1 MSSAETEQE
10 PIEVTATAV
19 DRPKFPAVVFNIAL
33 AEVAKLGEQFRGLT
47 ATDNKSYEIVKRA
60 RATMRS
66 GRTELDRRRKALK
79 ADAVAYGKLVD
90 SNAKQIGEAILEV
103 ENPLAN
109 ESERYETERDAARLA
124 AEEAE
129 RQKIEAEIRAKQ
141 EAEEAERQRI
151 IKEQEAQLEAQRAEL
166 AAARKQ
172 IDEARNAEAERQR
185 LAREAEEAKQRAE
198 REQLEKERAELQ
210 SIRDKLDADRKAAEE
225 AEARRQEAAR
235 LEQEAKDR
243 AAREEVEAA
252 RRKLEEERNRLEQEE
267 ADRQRKIQEEAEA
280 KQRAEREA
288 AEAEQ
293 RRKDEEARA
302 EAERLEAAKRKSD
315 AEKVVEFGVALSLL
329 LEQSPAVKS
338 KAAKVFLAEIEEEIK
353 AVALRCSSFGSK

>member
-10 PIEVTATAV
+10 AIEVTATAV
-19 DRPKFPAVVFNIAL
+19 DRPKFPAVIFNIAL
-33 AEVAKLGEQFRGLT
+33 AEVSKLAEQFRGLR
-47 ATDNKSYEIVKRA
+47 ATDNKSYEVVKKA

-66 GRTELDRRRKALK
+66 GRTELDRRRKSLK
-79 ADAVAYGKLVD
+79 ADAIAYGKLVD
-90 SNAKQIGEAILEV
+90 SEAAKIVEAILEV
-103 ENPLAN
+103 ENPLAD
-109 ESERYETERDAARLA
+109 EIERFEQERDAARLA
-124 AEEAE
+124 AEQAE
-129 RQKIEAEIRAKQ
+129 REKIEAEIRAKQ

-151 IKEQEAQLEAQRAEL
+151 LAEQQATIDAQRAEL
-166 AAARKQ
+166 EAARKQ
-172 IDEARNAEAERQR
+172 MAEARAAEEERRRKEQEAEDERR
-185 LAREAEEAKQRAE
+185 RIEAEKLE
-198 REQLEKERAELQ
+198 RERAELQ
-210 SIRDKLDADRKAAEE
+210 AIRDKLEAERRAVEE
-225 AEARRQEAAR
+225 AEAKRKEAER

-252 RRKLEEERNRLEQEE
+252 RRKLEEERKRLEQEE

-280 KQRAEREA
+280 KQRADREA

-302 EAERLEAAKRKSD
+302 EAERIEAAKRKSD

-338 KAAKVFLAEIEEEIK
+338 KAAKVFLVEIEEQIK

>member
-10 PIEVTATAV
+10 AIEVTATAV
-19 DRPKFPAVVFNIAL
+19 DRPKFPAVVFNLAL
-33 AEVAKLGEQFRGLT
+33 AEVSKLAEQFRGLR
-47 ATDNKSYEIVKRA
+47 ATDNKSYEVVKKA

-66 GRTELDRRRKALK
+66 GRTELDRRRKSLK
-79 ADAVAYGKLVD
+79 ADAIAYGKLVD
-90 SNAKQIGEAILEV
+90 SEAAKIVEAILEI
-103 ENPLAN
+103 EEPLAK
-109 ESERYETERDAARLA
+109 EIERYETERDAARLA

-129 RQKIEAEIRAKQ
+129 RQKIEAEILAKQ
-141 EAEEAERQRI
+141 QAEEAERQRVI
-151 IKEQEAQLEAQRAEL
+151 QEQQAQLDAQRAEL

-172 IDEARNAEAERQR
+172 IDEARAAEEARRLKEQEAEDVRRKAEAEK
-185 LAREAEEAKQRAE
+185 LE
-198 REQLEKERAELQ
+198 RERAELQ
-210 SIRDKLDADRKAAEE
+210 AIRDKLDADRKAAEE
-225 AEARRQEAAR
+225 AEAQRQEAAR

-252 RRKLEEERNRLEQEE
+252 RRKLEEERKRLEQEE

-338 KAAKVFLAEIEEEIK
+338 RAAKVFLAEIEEEIK

>member
-1 MSSAETEQE
+1 MSSAETEQD

-33 AEVAKLGEQFRGLT
+33 AEVARLGEQFRGLT
-47 ATDNKSYEIVKRA
+47 ATDNKSYEVVKKA

-79 ADAVAYGKLVD
+79 ADAIAYGKLVD
-90 SNAKQIGEAILEV
+90 SEAARIVEAILEV
-103 ENPLAN
+103 EEPLAK
-109 ESERYETERDAARLA
+109 EIERYETERDAARLA

-129 RQKIEAEIRAKQ
+129 RQKIEAEILAKQ
-141 EAEEAERQRI
+141 QAEEAERQRVI
-151 IKEQEAQLEAQRAEL
+151 QEQQAQLEAQRAEL

-172 IDEARNAEAERQR
+172 IDEARAAEEARRLKEQEAEDVRRKAEAEK
-185 LAREAEEAKQRAE
+185 LE
-198 REQLEKERAELQ
+198 RERAELQ

-225 AEARRQEAAR
+225 AEAQRQEAAR

-288 AEAEQ
+288 AEAESRRVAEEQ
-293 RRKDEEARA
+293 RL
-302 EAERLEAAKRKSD
+302 EAERIEAEKLRPDAEKIRDFGYKLSMLGVPVVKQAAAKRFVD
-315 AEKVVEFGVALSLL
+315 GFT
-329 LEQSPAVKS
+329 
-338 KAAKVFLAEIEEEIK
+338 AEIELI
-353 AVALRCSSFGSK
+353 AVRCESFGLK